1 MALTREDMDRKV
13 DEHSRRKGD
22 AGLPTRQNRPTP
34 SVESARE
41 PAGQQLGPV
50 ALKTLTQALALV
62 MGTEAMLAV
71 KDVEPVEV
79 HYYPH
84 DGSVFLDTHYL
95 IKGVAGA
102 IFWKL
107 AREHSHPGRQEFST
121 RELRLAG
128 RELRLPEVQDNL
140 SVRLLLLQRRL
151 AERGAAMQIHKTG
164 RGRFRVLLLR
174 PMRLVQAPAQGT
186 THREPQVSQRVW

>member
-1 MALTREDMDRKV
+1 MDLQ
-13 DEHSRRKGD
+13 S
-22 AGLPTRQNRPTP
+22 
-34 SVESARE
+34 
-41 PAGQQLGPV
+41 
-50 ALKTLTQALALV
+50 
-62 MGTEAMLAV
+62 EA
-71 KDVEPVEV
+71 EPVEV
-79 HYYPH
+79 RYYPH

-107 AREHSHPGRQEFST
+107 AREHSHPRRQEFST

-128 RELRLPEVQDNL
+128 RELRLPDVQDNL

-164 RGRFRVLLLR
+164 RGRFRVSLLR
-174 PMRLVQAPAQGT
+174 PMRLVEAPARVT
-186 THREPQVSQRVW
+186 TEVAPRCQEDRDAPSLAAWLPSREAG

>member
-1 MALTREDMDRKV
+1 MEPIPHA
-13 DEHSRRKGD
+13 D
-22 AGLPTRQNRPTP
+22 A
-34 SVESARE
+34 
-41 PAGQQLGPV
+41 
-50 ALKTLTQALALV
+50 
-62 MGTEAMLAV
+62 
-71 KDVEPVEV
+71 VEV
-79 HYYPH
+79 RFYPR

-107 AREHSHPGRQEFST
+107 AREHARNRRSEFSL

-128 RELRLPEVQDNL
+128 HELRLPELQDNL

-164 RGRFRVLLLR
+164 RGRFRIELQRPLRLMEVVEPGRTTVVPVLHGHFELR
-174 PMRLVQAPAQGT
+174 GLAVAA
-186 THREPQVSQRVW
+186 

>member
-1 MALTREDMDRKV
+1 MEPELQV
-13 DEHSRRKGD
+13 D
-22 AGLPTRQNRPTP
+22 
-34 SVESARE
+34 
-41 PAGQQLGPV
+41 
-50 ALKTLTQALALV
+50 
-62 MGTEAMLAV
+62 
-71 KDVEPVEV
+71 PVEV

-107 AREHSHPGRQEFST
+107 AREHSNSRRKEFST

-140 SVRLLLLQRRL
+140 SVRLILLQRRL
-151 AERGAAMQIHKTG
+151 AQRGAAMQIHKTG
-164 RGRFRVLLLR
+164 RGRFRISVLK
-174 PMRLVQAPAQGT
+174 PMRLVEAASPGRTETLVPADDCCGVLQLAAPEPARGQPSLQAAAC
-186 THREPQVSQRVW
+186 RVD

>member
-1 MALTREDMDRKV
+1 MEPIPHA
-13 DEHSRRKGD
+13 D
-22 AGLPTRQNRPTP
+22 A
-34 SVESARE
+34 
-41 PAGQQLGPV
+41 
-50 ALKTLTQALALV
+50 
-62 MGTEAMLAV
+62 
-71 KDVEPVEV
+71 VEV
-79 HYYPH
+79 HYYPR

-107 AREHSHPGRQEFST
+107 AREHASRRRSEFSM

-151 AERGAAMQIHKTG
+151 AERGVAMQIHKTG
-164 RGRFRVLLLR
+164 RGRFRIDVHRPLR
-174 PMRLVQAPAQGT
+174 LMEVPDPVREPELPAPSGRPEHRAPAA
-186 THREPQVSQRVW
+186 PA